1 MHFKMMPD
9 TAAMPTL
16 DSTLIEDRTKY
27 LNELTWL
34 NLILLQGE
42 ICLMSAQVIRLEH
55 CLKQEARCHSQ
66 LHANKKI

>member
-34 NLILLQGE
+34 NLILPQGE

-55 CLKQEARCHSQ
+55 KQEARRHSQ